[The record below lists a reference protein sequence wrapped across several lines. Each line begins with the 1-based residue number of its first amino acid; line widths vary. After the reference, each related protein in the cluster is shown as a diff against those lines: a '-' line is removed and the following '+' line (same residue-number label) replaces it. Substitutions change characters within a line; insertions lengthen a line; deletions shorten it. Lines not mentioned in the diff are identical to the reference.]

1 MTSHERL
8 ILSKNTTHK
17 RGKKMTI
24 TVQIK
29 SNYGT
34 KAIYPACDTSKKLA
48 DLIGNKTFTDQSIAK
63 IKALGY
69 TINVQQQ
76 TV

>member
-1 MTSHERL
+1 MRETNPVETHS
-8 ILSKNTTHK
+8 THK

-29 SNYGT
+29 SNYGN

-48 DLIGNKTFTDQSIAK
+48 DLIGHKTFTDQSIAK